1 MLEELS
7 GTTGSETEILQRQR
21 KPVPCS
27 PMGREEWGSKPV
39 GFKYFTGNNPPRL
52 LQIKWES
59 LTMSADYILH
69 LEDTERERVRWWSKA
84 GTGVRESEEVGE
96 NWTTHLL
103 LGRSRFVG
111 VEGIKNLHLSDCGC
125 FKARKMGQ
133 IPRKGLLQWIWLMF
147 HQFLV
152 FCPAH
157 ANKNKS
163 HWYCIKS
170 KGWNCYK
177 IK

>member
-1 MLEELS
+1 M
-7 GTTGSETEILQRQR
+7 
-21 KPVPCS
+21 
-27 PMGREEWGSKPV
+27 
-39 GFKYFTGNNPPRL
+39 
-52 LQIKWES
+52 
-59 LTMSADYILH
+59 
-69 LEDTERERVRWWSKA
+69 
-84 GTGVRESEEVGE
+84 RESEEVGE

-111 VEGIKNLHLSDCGC
+111 VEGIYIYPTVAV

-163 HWYCIKS
+163 H
-170 KGWNCYK
+170 
-177 IK
+177 